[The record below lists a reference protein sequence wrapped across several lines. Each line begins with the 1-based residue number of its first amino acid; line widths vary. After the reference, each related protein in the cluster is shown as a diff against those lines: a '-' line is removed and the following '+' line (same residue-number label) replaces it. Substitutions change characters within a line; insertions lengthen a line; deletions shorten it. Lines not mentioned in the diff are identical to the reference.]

1 MVPILSQSTGPQV
14 TVTLFS
20 DAAPCPRAEVL
31 VTGLEPNVA
40 SVTVYRLAA
49 GREFTVRGA
58 VSAPT
63 AGALTRIDF
72 EIPFGLDVTYRAEFF
87 DSSGV
92 SLGYVSSNPV
102 RLDVAE
108 TWLHNPLNPQG
119 ATPVHVEFE
128 TAAVLSRPVPG
139 VVSRPIGR
147 RLGVVL
153 ASPRSGVVGMT
164 FNVHATSLETADRV
178 QAMIGGYGR
187 DLPPVLCVR
196 IAAGMPMRVPRPLF
210 LGVLDIQEEDLTIKY
225 GGEDTVH
232 RMQGDEVAPPVSGL
246 FVPLLTRADL
256 NRYYATRA
264 ALNDDNLTRLAVNRR
279 YDVAG
284 YANQ

>member
-1 MVPILSQSTGPQV
+1 MVLILSPFTGPQV
-14 TVTLFS
+14 TATVFS
-20 DAAPCPRAEVL
+20 DASPCPRAEVL

-63 AGALTRIDF
+63 GGALTRIDF
-72 EIPFGLDVTYRAEFF
+72 EIPFGVDVTYRAELF

-108 TWLHNPLNPQG
+108 TWLHNPLDPQG
-119 ATPVHVEFE
+119 SVRVTLLD
-128 TAAVLSRPVPG
+128 TAAQAIRRPVPG
-139 VVSRPIGR
+139 QISRPIGR
-147 RLGVVL
+147 RVGVMLTQPRQGVSELVL
-153 ASPRSGVVGMT
+153 DVTVGSI
-164 FNVHATSLETADRV
+164 ADADRV
-178 QAMIGGYGR
+178 QGMLGGYEQN
-187 DLPPVLCVR
+187 LPPVLCVR
-196 IAAGMPMRVPRPLF
+196 VAATSSARIPRPLF
-210 LGVLDIQEEDLTIKY
+210 LGVLDIVEEDWDLRMD
-225 GGEDTVH
+225 GEATVH
-232 RMQGDEVAPPVSGL
+232 RMQGDEAAPPVPGL
-246 FVPLLTRADL
+246 FIPLLTRADL

-264 ALNDDNLTRLAVNRR
+264 ALNGDNLTRLAVNRR
-279 YDVAG
+279 YDFAG